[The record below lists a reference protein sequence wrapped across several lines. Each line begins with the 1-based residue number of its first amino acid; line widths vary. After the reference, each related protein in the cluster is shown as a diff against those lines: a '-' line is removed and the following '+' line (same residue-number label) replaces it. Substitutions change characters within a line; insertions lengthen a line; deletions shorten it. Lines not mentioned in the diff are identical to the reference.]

1 MNGLLDKEL
10 VKLAEKSARE
20 REKRERE
27 AQEQVLQAAPTTPT
41 TTSTTVLFNNQIQV
55 QPTIEIIFSD
65 QKPRKPRNSYVTISN
80 NTYNDTNKTED
91 LLRFTP
97 RLDQQSS
104 ITSNSTNK
112 YPISN
117 ELPAKLQ
124 QMTGPNGS
132 IRISTKAK

>member
-55 QPTIEIIFSD
+55 QPTIEIIFFLIKN
-65 QKPRKPRNSYVTISN
+65 QENLETLI
-80 NTYNDTNKTED
+80 
-91 LLRFTP
+91 FTP

-132 IRISTKAK
+132 IRISTKAKW